1 MNKNN
6 FSKFIIII
14 ILLNQAIFAQDD
26 NRALAKIGSEIIT
39 VEEFKNRFEFMPH
52 LNYSDTN
59 IDSIKKEFLYSLI
72 AEKLWFL
79 EADELHIDTIETV
92 KSSLQALKN
101 LFVKDELYKQEVE
114 SKISISSEEISKG
127 LSCVNRI
134 LNTQIITSQ
143 DSEKIWN
150 IYKAFQNGAKF
161 DSVITAMRMPQKPF
175 EVRYG
180 SFEDEGVEDILFSLK
195 LNEITRPIKAKD
207 NWFIF
212 KLIDDYPDVS
222 IDLSND
228 QAKNIVIQ
236 KLKDRKSQNLG
247 RVFLDKLLV
256 GKSIMADRRLFDIF
270 SKKLTEVLRTRSG
283 KTEID
288 SLNNIQL
295 IETDILK
302 VISVMNKDDL
312 NNTFIKFENN
322 PATMNDFLFY
332 LIYQKIYFNSLNT
345 NKVKQIINQ
354 FVKRFIEDEI
364 IAREG
369 YKRRLGNLRSVKKD
383 LQIWKE
389 YYLSEVLLNSFS
401 DSIKITNEEIEKY
414 LDRKT
419 DTHNSRLQLNILEI
433 LTDNLNDVD
442 KIISALISGK
452 DFKELA
458 IVYNKRTWTKQND
471 GEWGFFDA
479 NYAGEM
485 GKIASTMEVGQIY
498 GPLKVPE
505 GYSIFKLIGKRQQKG
520 DADSTN
526 TEENVKLIRI
536 KMALSKMEN
545 LINKKTVSLAKKF
558 GITINEQL
566 LNKVQTS
573 ELNTFTYRLIG
584 FGGKIAAFP
593 ITIPMFQW
601 YELYLNQKEFP

>member
-72 AEKLWFL
+72 AEKLWSL

-114 SKISISSEEISKG
+114 SKISISGEEISKG

-134 LNTQIITSQ
+134 LNTQIITSP

-161 DSVITAMRMPQKPF
+161 DSVITAMGMPQKPF
-175 EVRYG
+175 EIRYG

-195 LNEITRPIKAKD
+195 LNEITRPIKTKD

-228 QAKNIVIQ
+228 QAKNIVIK

-270 SKKLTEVLRTRSG
+270 SKKLVEVLRTRSG

-389 YYLSEVLLNSFS
+389 YYLSEVLLNCFS
-401 DSIKITNEEIEKY
+401 DSIKITHEEIEKY

-419 DTHNSRLQLNILEI
+419 GTHNSRLQLNILEI

-442 KIISALISGK
+442 KIISALNSGK
-452 DFKELA
+452 DFKEIA

-479 NYAGEM
+479 NYAGEI
-485 GKIASTMEVGQIY
+485 GKITSTMEVGQIY

-536 KMALSKMEN
+536 KLALSKMDN

-601 YELYLNQKEFP
+601 YELYLNQKEIP